1 MRMTRKIRRAW
12 LRGKPEWAKCYLL
25 KQRLRKETKVI
36 NFEKKQPRLHKASR
50 YLVAGVMLACLG
62 IGNVTEAA
70 ITAVN
75 GAPAGSVVTN
85 GAITDVYNQ
94 QVKNGSA
101 LNKFTDFDVA
111 NGHVANLQLD
121 AHGNFKAADRQINLV
136 TNKIN
141 IDGVVNAF
149 KDGKIGGD
157 IYFFSSNGMAVGSTG
172 VINVGRLTVGTS
184 AHAAEDIYDDWSS
197 YNAKTAAQKN
207 EFLIIDRETF
217 EVDGK
222 TYYKEK
228 INDGN
233 IKVDGVVNSIGNI
246 ILSAKE
252 VTVGADASLNAGAS
266 FKNDGKVSSGAT
278 AEDYRSKIINLTGIN
293 KADTAVATSSGDIVL
308 FGKDNVGFSGDAV
321 TNGGNFDVSS
331 EATISFTGT
340 TANAETNTPEN
351 KVVVVTDGG
360 DIAVNAVRG
369 STGTTSV
376 EVVNAVLDASDKAI
390 DGTAN
395 GNVKIKAETNTET
408 YSWAIGMESVAE
420 IDIENSAITGDNVNV
435 FASASNT
442 GVVGQEPEKVTEEAV
457 AKAMEAAKAQG
468 ENSNIGAMLT
478 AVADQIATDK
488 LGEIRTIA
496 TYTDV
501 GARAEVH
508 IKESEID
515 AIGGTKA
522 NDSGHGYANVKTDA
536 RSDIQTTG
544 LGLFNFNFTFGV
556 SSLDSKIIIEDSNLF
571 ATKDVSLD
579 ATGINNVGLSYLEVG
594 KVLPI
599 GAGAT
604 YAELNSDVSVN
615 VDEDSLVEAKEDF
628 LVSANSTRSLS
639 AAVVSGSD
647 KNKLGAGVAIG
658 VSNTKADAIV
668 KSDVYAGGDVSVNA
682 LNTIGKDANG
692 HYTPDSVSAESMSG
706 NNFVGKALID
716 GIGVLVKKIKN
727 RHTAQVQNIEQDLP
741 GLGSD
746 WGLNVST
753 AVLLSDNYANAYFSG
768 KVRGFDTSG
777 IVSDTVGVKSITVK
791 AENVSRTSLEAF
803 AYQNQLTDTNG
814 IVLNSKNTGI
824 SLPVLVGIQNNTATA
839 IAGGDLK
846 VDAIS
851 ADDKDAITV
860 EAVTRIPWEWESV
873 PSDLTLMNFI
883 TTTFGATTDQFF
895 NIGSL
900 CDSWAQGTATVEDVG
915 AAGSVSVMDYTGV
928 ADAHVEK
935 NAVID
940 IDNGDLK
947 VNALNDITT
956 VNFSGNISSPITML
970 PWATWESTKNR
981 FKNDVWGT
989 EAEGAAIGGAAVAAH
1004 HKFTAKAYIED
1015 SDMLN
1020 FELTGSVSADNVN
1033 VDAKNDTLNLT
1044 LAASGGKSGSV
1055 GIDGTVNVTLTDNV
1069 TEAYIGQANVSAET
1083 GSVKVKAIDN
1093 ALVAALGGGV
1103 GVSSGA
1109 VGIGGTIAYNHISRD
1124 TSAYINGIV
1133 TATDAVEVNA
1143 KNTGEILAV
1152 TISGAETYDGNL
1164 SNVFSAGGSRGGH
1177 THQNNENGGAIE
1189 IEMNNE
1195 AGENG
1200 FVDLAQDLLNIG
1212 TAGGHVVDNGNDT
1225 INNVANQGHGANDY
1239 VNKAKNGFAIA
1250 ANVAVN
1256 DSVDNANAYIAKGSA
1271 TGVVP
1276 TVNAG
1281 YVRVKSGND
1290 SKIISASGEASV
1302 DLSTGRAST
1311 GIAGSF
1317 MYNSIDSG
1325 NNAYISDATINVT
1338 GNTST
1343 DDKSEAIDEALTI
1356 AATNEEEILNI
1367 AIGGSIA
1374 PKGSAVVGQIGINSI
1389 NNDTT
1394 ASLLNSTV
1402 TAGEKI
1408 SVNANDKA
1416 KIQSYIGSGSGTGKG
1431 FVGIGASIGV
1441 QDIDANTTAKIENAS
1456 IAGTSET
1463 AYGNLEVT
1471 AQEESAITSIVG
1483 TASGGLANMS
1493 AAFSVSANDVDTVTN
1508 AYIDSDENIKAAAI
1522 SVAAKNLANS
1532 TIGVGSVAVG
1542 KNSVGIATAIA
1553 LSDNAVTAYLKGDD
1567 ASDGKDNTVN
1577 GSSINVEAENVY
1589 NGAANYDDA
1598 NNTTAKTVAIG
1609 GGVGTG
1615 AVAATGSV
1623 TVNIIDNDT
1632 QSYLGAGI
1640 YDSDGA
1646 VNVKAD
1652 SHAHMFG
1659 LAGGLAVGVK
1669 ATGVGAAVDTQL
1681 LDVDTKAYIDDRV
1694 TITKAGNITVDADS
1708 LEKITSV
1715 ATLAGISHY
1724 FAGAAAA
1731 NAHDVNVN
1739 TEAYIGTD
1747 KAADSDETT
1756 ISNTGSVSVTADD
1769 NATLKAN
1776 AGSAAVTISGTGAGS
1791 GTLSAAVEVL
1801 DKNVKATVGK
1811 ANITAQNLT
1820 AKANNVGSVLTT
1832 ANGVAATVAL
1842 YGGAL
1847 SGSASESI
1855 VDYHTDAH
1863 IADGANIT
1871 VTSDVIVDADSSF
1884 SHTGEAAAAAGSTL
1898 ASAGLSND
1906 TTVLNTETLAYIGN
1920 NAQVSAKDIDIT
1932 ANNSVSIT
1940 SAVAAASI
1948 GAVGGNGSVGVNDID
1963 SITKAYIGASAN
1975 VTATG
1980 TATNEGITVAAE
1992 DTTSLSGGS
2001 GGTTV
2006 GLGNAGAA
2014 VNVNN
2019 INKDTQAY
2027 IGSNSAVNSKG
2038 ILSVN
2043 AKNNE
2048 DIYNLTIQ
2056 GTGGLAAGV
2065 AGAVGVYDL
2074 NITTKAYTDSGV
2086 NINQADGYAN
2096 GGNITFTA
2104 ENDLDIEST
2113 IVGAAFAGV
2122 GVGAAVDVANI
2133 ITQTNAYIGNNNSVK
2148 NGNTLNITATESF
2161 GTASD
2166 KIKSAAVSGTIA
2178 GGSINGGISVYSY
2191 GSGMS
2196 SEDKKQLES
2205 SNAQTIDGW
2214 TQDYINQSST
2224 KDALGKYE
2232 GNTVAAQVG
2241 QAVENRNFTSNI
2253 TNTVTTGAEGTAAK
2267 IGSNS
2272 NIVSNGNVTVNA
2284 SNSLHSETSVGS
2296 GVLGCLALG
2305 AAVGVVNNNSEI
2317 SSSVDNGANISGAN
2331 AFTVTSNSSS
2341 DIQGKSVA
2349 PAVGINAGA
2358 AASLDFN
2365 NNASVLTNIGN
2376 GVQVTANAINF
2387 NSHVTGNMYA
2397 HATGVGVGISGVGL
2411 VVSLVDSNEDATTN
2425 VGENINLN
2433 AENGTIAI
2441 TANSDITGKVKA
2453 EAGAGGVI
2461 DGAVT
2466 VTQVDLDNDINVNL
2480 GSTGTITAK
2489 QFTLKAEHDDAS
2501 SYENI
2506 SAGAGLASGEGSDSR
2521 TTINSDVNVNVGSK
2535 DANPSDKLQIT
2546 TSKLFDVDADNSS
2559 VIDWLEKDANGN
2571 VVSDA
2576 YNSLSAGA
2584 ALVTGTGIVNRTN
2597 ITHNTNVNLDDAVV
2611 KGNAELTQADR
2622 DAGKILAYINAV
2634 TIDAHSNIVSRDY
2647 QYIGTGAAIEVAH
2660 ISDENKA
2667 TANTKVNLGSNAELY
2682 AGDTVSAN
2690 SKVVEDNITT
2700 TTHGYVDVGGGS
2712 ISIGARND
2720 ADMFSST
2727 VVSAW
2732 GVTGYTGSD
2741 NIVEYNGDVGINV
2754 DSDIETANG
2763 DVRVAAGYDSAGNN
2777 GETYLKAHSLL
2788 ANSTGFPISVH
2799 PEPEANVDIG
2809 AKVTVG
2815 SASNIKS
2822 DGDIYLLA
2830 NKGYVYADG
2839 YSEVNDWFNT
2849 IGDAFAPNQSI
2860 RGTEKIDALTDV
2872 EVQGAAETG
2881 IHRKQSIT
2889 IGGSNDGSSNW
2900 HTDAER
2906 TTGIAFE
2913 YSGAQEL
2920 QHQLSKQLEELRRLR
2935 AEYISDSSTVAAY
2948 DKEIKLIQDQMVTLG
2963 LAYYENGTT
2972 FVEYNVTGASYNTNM
2987 LYTSGETTTLMG
2999 KVNGLIADYTALANN
3014 SATSDGDRATYNGY
3028 VTKLNEFKEFVQEKI
3043 DATNAFLAVSGN
3055 TVTADG
3061 KFMVGANEVNSYVK
3075 DENGFT
3081 FILASDTITASPTAN
3096 NKITLNDIVVELGNI
3111 YVEGDNLYGAGKL
3124 LAPADAEVRISN
3136 NTPNDL
3142 VINDIKIVGTRSTDQ
3157 RINEGANII
3166 FNDIFVNGKED
3177 ISKRNI
3183 DKSKNVAF
3191 SEVKNNKNT
3200 SSFISVQNTF
3210 NPSNYRV
3217 NSLPAGASAHDSEKI
3232 FTASD
3237 ITIAQGAHIYNEHG
3251 SVNVNSDYG
3260 DVYSYGTIDADTV
3273 NVRVNNGSYVQK
3285 VEDDSRIVNVGG
3297 DPGAIHDNGQSVNS
3311 GIFANGDIVIDAR
3324 YVNVN
3329 STIQSGSD
3337 DWRLEI
3343 PENIAEKSSIP
3354 VYYYVNGVLTKSNL
3368 KDTLSNEPN
3377 VDNGMVYFVEDP
3389 HTEKT
3394 LGSAYKHLAF
3404 DLTND
3409 RFVLDGLSIQ
3419 GGSVD
3424 IRGTILNTSSGD
3436 SGKIIAMD
3444 GGGYISITNNCNKDL
3459 EVRNIDV
3466 GEGAVGVIKITDRD
3480 LVTGRDK
3487 TETTYTRT
3495 DNKVTAVRK
3504 NFIYDANGIRYTEDD
3519 LGETSTYTPAD
3530 LYYVWQTGQDT
3541 STVTEYHYSDSK
3553 AVIWWEDGNFSDD
3566 DLEDMDVVSKTTGD
3580 QYNLPAGT
3588 FVAGTSA
3595 LQLYDANKNPVDVTG
3610 VTSGSQKYYD
3620 KYGNEV
3626 NVEVAEI
3633 SGNYTK
3639 YKYTYTTSTSEP
3651 YDEKV
3656 ETHRTWYTLGI
3667 QKIYDHWF
3675 KIKEGTTTITQN
3687 SLKANNPISIGFVGN
3702 DDRGILNIIGE
3713 SSDVIFNGTISNVGG
3728 STFVSADDIW
3738 QGANGYIKT
3747 RDLAL
3752 KAINNV
3758 GALDNLI
3765 QTNAVNLSG
3774 NVTNGVLAVE
3784 VLHNDVYLGNTYAGV
3799 GGIKAGTTA
3808 YIKAAGNITQNS
3820 YSDITA
3826 NRIELYSQT
3835 GSIGSSDELLQIR
3848 AGKGS
3853 GNSFGLKAEAAG
3865 DIYITNSNGDLYLDS
3880 VISKAGDVVLKTNGS
3895 FIDNN
3900 NTDAANAA
3908 VDEALNR
3915 WKNAQVLE
3923 NTKEAADFQKEM
3935 LCYKADANYNRYHFL
3950 KKYANAKG
3958 VLAFNEN
3965 DKQDLKNMGY
3975 NNLQI
3980 AKILANFQAEYDNLL
3995 AMGASEAW
4003 TAEALAAY
4011 KAGIKNDSS
4020 YGSGSIYANAS
4031 LTKED
4036 LSSTLYSNG
4045 TAEFLTVEQKAEVLV
4060 GSTKQQKNLVVNLP
4074 NDINTE
4080 NVDTVFTTKTV
4091 PNVKGVNIT
4100 LESAVEGGGVGSSHT
4115 VTTTEAKIQE
4125 LLAKDFSNWD
4135 EWSEN
4140 DKKLLEAWK
4149 SAERGDIV
4157 TDANGNMTITVVDAI
4172 EVEATG
4178 NIQAKTLAN
4187 GNVFLNSAKTMNL
4200 GDVTVGG
4207 ELRLK
4212 TKESINANTIEAA
4225 GRIVLEASGG
4235 TIGKG
4240 VKQVASDDTA
4250 SEIGFMK
4257 IKGTVDNLIA
4267 RAKDDIKFNK
4277 EGDLGVDLI
4286 FSEQGDVVIDLA
4298 SADGTKNDLTAVSE
4312 GVNIKADSVTLTNI
4326 ATAGT
4331 SEAKLGVAV
4340 DGGLFKATVAD
4351 TAHIATYETMYGAQI
4366 NAGTLDVANKGILT
4380 KANFTA
4386 SGSDASTFTNTGHF
4400 LNSKVT
4406 TQGNLNVL
4414 NLEAGAISTPDGEWD
4429 LRSEFTSKKGGVS
4442 YSAGPNTETYAVILK
4457 AAKDVDVKLESA
4469 KITPDIYSIDAGG
4482 NVKITADKNLDA
4494 GTIDAQNVNAEVA
4507 GDFAVGTIDVA
4518 EDMNIN
4524 VGNNM
4529 RVTNILRGEEVH
4541 VDVANTFS
4549 GQSII
4554 ADVIDVDA
4562 NVINSLYTTVNETG
4576 NNPIMVGSSAGTI
4589 SSKQGVINGLRGGV
4603 SLQADSS
4610 IDVDKIVTN
4619 GGSINLTSNEIDV
4632 SDLSNASGNDAE
4644 VSIKGIGGA
4653 SARKATIGSRSG
4665 RPIWIV
4671 NSDIQNLVL
4680 NGLNNIGIKNSI
4692 IGSGKIFAALTELN
4706 IKKDPNSRYGLIIEG
4721 FDKPSDFLFMS
4732 FVKGIQVNGLRKLNK
4747 KYRTLNANMY
4757 ANDYS
4762 SKEEQKNALDNIKSA
4777 GISFAEV
4784 DHEEEYEIF

>member
-36 NFEKKQPRLHKASR
+36 NFEKKQTRLHKASR

-184 AHAAEDIYDDWSS
+184 ASAAQDIYDDWSS
-197 YNAKTAAQKN
+197 YNAKTSMEKAKFVAGSGN
-207 EFLIIDRETF
+207 INIDGTINATGTVNTINPVDTNGDPVKGEVIVGAKQVTIGEGAKINTGATF
-217 EVDGK
+217 ENNG
-222 TYYKEK
+222 TY
-228 INDGN
+228 
-233 IKVDGVVNSIGNI
+233 NS
-246 ILSAKE
+246 E
-252 VTVGADASLNAGAS
+252 WT
-266 FKNDGKVSSGAT
+266 T
-278 AEDYRSKIINLTGIN
+278 AEQYKANFVNLNGVSNAT
-293 KADTAVATSSGDIVL
+293 TATKTNSGDVVL
-308 FGKDNVGFSGDAV
+308 FGASSIDFSGDVYTA
-321 TNGGNFDVSS
+321 GGDFIASS
-331 EATISFTGT
+331 EQIISFTGT
-340 TANAETNTPEN
+340 ETTEN
-351 KVVVVTDGG
+351 NVTNINKATVTTNGG
-360 DIAVNAVRG
+360 DIAISAVRHSAG
-369 STGTTSV
+369 ETKVNVTRTVLNAEDETST
-376 EVVNAVLDASDKAI
+376 NN
-390 DGTAN
+390 N
-395 GNVKIKAETNTET
+395 GNVDINAFTETRT
-408 YSWAIGMESVAE
+408 YSWAIDMDSVAKV
-420 IDIENSAITGDNVNV
+420 DIEKAELTGDNVNI
-435 FASASNT
+435 SAMATNT
-442 GVVGQEPEKVTEEAV
+442 GTIDDDGGYTDEQILEGLDKYDTGEVSKDNIKEVRTIASVSVVGADATVNIKESDIEAIGGDTTRSETEGNGNIRIGTV
-457 AKAMEAAKAQG
+457 ANSSILSTEVSLFNIAFNVGYSEI
-468 ENSNIGAMLT
+468 NSNINIDGSTLKAEDDVIIDADGLNSVTLNNPINLGKILQAVGGSGAYAHVKSNVNADVDANSTIYAKDKVDMDASAIRNLSATALSAADTGKVGVAVSVAISDTEANASLNGNVYADGDVTVDALNSIAPTGTGAQTFYAADTISVESMSGDNFLAKPIISGIALGITKLRNRGRELPGINDIPVLGDDWGLNAATGVLVSKNDANASLNAKVRGYDEVSGANSVSVKANNITRTNMSGSSYQSELHDKYDHVTNGKNVGISAVALVGLQFNNAT
-478 AVADQIATDK
+478 AVIGGDIKSVGDVNVEAKTTIPWQTPLSNLTVNGVVSNLISAITNPWLGVDSLVDSWAQTNATV
-488 LGEIRTIA
+488 
-496 TYTDV
+496 TDV
-501 GARAEVH
+501 GA
-508 IKESEID
+508 
-515 AIGGTKA
+515 
-522 NDSGHGYANVKTDA
+522 SGN
-536 RSDIQTTG
+536 
-544 LGLFNFNFTFGV
+544 
-556 SSLDSKIIIEDSNLF
+556 
-571 ATKDVSLD
+571 
-579 ATGINNVGLSYLEVG
+579 
-594 KVLPI
+594 
-599 GAGAT
+599 
-604 YAELNSDVSVN
+604 VSVLN
-615 VDEDSLVEAKEDF
+615 YKG
-628 LVSANSTRSLS
+628 ST
-639 AAVVSGSD
+639 
-647 KNKLGAGVAIG
+647 
-658 VSNTKADAIV
+658 
-668 KSDVYAGGDVSVNA
+668 
-682 LNTIGKDANG
+682 
-692 HYTPDSVSAESMSG
+692 
-706 NNFVGKALID
+706 
-716 GIGVLVKKIKN
+716 
-727 RHTAQVQNIEQDLP
+727 
-741 GLGSD
+741 
-746 WGLNVST
+746 
-753 AVLLSDNYANAYFSG
+753 
-768 KVRGFDTSG
+768 
-777 IVSDTVGVKSITVK
+777 
-791 AENVSRTSLEAF
+791 
-803 AYQNQLTDTNG
+803 
-814 IVLNSKNTGI
+814 
-824 SLPVLVGIQNNTATA
+824 
-839 IAGGDLK
+839 
-846 VDAIS
+846 
-851 ADDKDAITV
+851 
-860 EAVTRIPWEWESV
+860 
-873 PSDLTLMNFI
+873 
-883 TTTFGATTDQFF
+883 
-895 NIGSL
+895 
-900 CDSWAQGTATVEDVG
+900 
-915 AAGSVSVMDYTGV
+915 
-928 ADAHVEK
+928 DAHVAK
-935 NAVID
+935 NSSID
-940 IDNGDLK
+940 ISDGDLK
-947 VNALNDITT
+947 VNAINDVTT
-956 VNFSGNISSPITML
+956 VNFAGNISSPITSL
-970 PWATWESTKNR
+970 PVAFWQNSSVR
-981 FKNDVWGT
+981 FKPDMWGVT
-989 EAEGAAIGGAAVAAH
+989 GKDAALGGSVLTVH
-1004 HKFTAKAYIED
+1004 QDFVTRAYIED
-1015 SDMLN
+1015 SD
-1020 FELTGSVSADNVN
+1020 
-1033 VDAKNDTLNLT
+1033 VDANNEVLGNISAKNIDVDASNKAIS
-1044 LAASGGKSGSV
+1044 LAISAAGGKSESV
-1055 GIDGTVNVTLTDNV
+1055 AIDGTVNVSVTDNV
-1069 TEAYIGQANVSAET
+1069 TEAYIGQNNITASDGGVTVYAVDDSMIIT
-1083 GSVKVKAIDN
+1083 I
-1093 ALVAALGGGV
+1093 GGGV
-1103 GVSSGA
+1103 STSSGT
-1109 VGIGGTIAYNHISRD
+1109 VGIGSTVAYNHIDRE
-1124 TSAYINGIV
+1124 TSAYINGN
-1133 TATDAVEVNA
+1133 VNA
-1143 KNTGEILAV
+1143 TEEITVNAQNTGDLIATSL
-1152 TISGAETYDGNL
+1152 SGAVTYDGN
-1164 SNVFSAGGSRGGH
+1164 FSSLLNAGGSNGAH
-1177 THQNNENGGAIE
+1177 VHQDTDQGIIELEMENTDP
-1189 IEMNNE
+1189 
-1195 AGENG
+1195 NG
-1200 FVDLAQDLLNIG
+1200 FVDLTEALLNVFNNANHG
-1212 TAGGHVVDNGNDT
+1212 NDMHVLDNGNDT

-1239 VNKAKNGFAIA
+1239 VNRAKNGFAIA

-1256 DSVDNANAYIAKGSA
+1256 DIVDNANAYIAKGSA

-1281 YVRVKSGND
+1281 DVRVKSGND

-1522 SVAAKNLANS
+1522 SVVAKNLANS

-1640 YDSDGA
+1640 YASDGA

-1652 SHAHMFG
+1652 SQAHMFG

-1747 KAADSDETT
+1747 KATDSDETT
-1756 ISNTGSVSVTADD
+1756 ISNAGSVSVTADD

-1980 TATNEGITVAAE
+1980 TAADEGITVAAE

-2065 AGAVGVYDL
+2065 AGAVGVHDL

-2133 ITQTNAYIGNNNSVK
+2133 ITQTNAYIGNNNSVN
-2148 NGNTLNITATESF
+2148 NGNALNITATESF

-2466 VTQVDLDNDINVNL
+2466 VTQVDLDNDTNVNL

-2501 SYENI
+2501 SHENI
-2506 SAGAGLASGEGSDSR
+2506 SAGAGLTSGEGSDSR

-2622 DAGKILAYINAV
+2622 DAGKILADINAV

-2754 DSDIETANG
+2754 DSDIEPANG

-2872 EVQGAAETG
+2872 EVQGTAETG

-2900 HTDAER
+2900 HTDVER

-3061 KFMVGANEVNSYVK
+3061 KFMVSANEVNSYVK

-3166 FNDIFVNGKED
+3166 FNDILVNGKED

-3210 NPSNYRV
+3210 NPSNYKV

-3251 SVNVNSDYG
+3251 SVNINSDYG

-3285 VEDDSRIVNVGG
+3285 VEDDSRIVNIGG

-3329 STIQSGSD
+3329 STIQSGRN

-3343 PENIAEKSSIP
+3343 PENIAEDSAIP
-3354 VYYYVNGVLTKSNL
+3354 VYYYVNGVLTNSNL
-3368 KDTLSNEPN
+3368 RDTLSNKPN
-3377 VDNGMVYFVEDP
+3377 ADNGMVYFVESS
-3389 HTEKT
+3389 HTEKCI
-3394 LGSAYKHLAF
+3394 GSGYEHLSF
-3404 DLTND
+3404 DLNKN
-3409 RFVLDGLSIQ
+3409 RFVLDGLSVQ

-3436 SGKIIAMD
+3436 GGKIIAMD
-3444 GGGYISITNNCNKDL
+3444 GGGYIRITNNSNKDL

-3466 GEGAVGVIKITDRD
+3466 GEGVEGVIKITDRD

-3504 NFIYDANGIRYTEDD
+3504 NFIYDANGIRYTEDY
-3519 LGETSTYTPAD
+3519 LGETNTYTPAD

-3588 FVAGTSA
+3588 LVAGTSA
-3595 LQLYDANKNPVDVTG
+3595 LQLYDANKNSVDVTG
-3610 VTSGSQKYYD
+3610 VTSSSQRYYD

-3626 NVEVAEI
+3626 NVEVAET

-3713 SSDVIFNGTISNVGG
+3713 SADVIFNGTISNVGG
-3728 STFVSADDIW
+3728 STFISADDIW
-3738 QGANGYIKT
+3738 QGANGFIKT

-3752 KAINNV
+3752 KAKNNV

-3765 QTNAVNLSG
+3765 KTNAVALSG
-3774 NVTNGVLAVE
+3774 IATNGVLAVE

-3799 GGIKAGTTA
+3799 GGINAGTTA

-3820 YSDITA
+3820 YSYITA
-3826 NRIELYSQT
+3826 NRIDLYSQT
-3835 GSIGSSDELLQIR
+3835 GSIGSSDELLQIK

-3853 GNSFGLKAEAAG
+3853 GNGFGLKAEAAG

-3935 LCYKADANYNRYHFL
+3935 LCYKADANYNHYHFL
-3950 KKYANAKG
+3950 EKYANEKG

-3965 DKQDLKNMGY
+3965 DKQALKDMGY

-4011 KAGIKNDSS
+4011 KAGIKNDSD

-4045 TAEFLTVEQKAEVLV
+4045 AAEFLTVEQKAEVLV

-4091 PNVKGVNIT
+4091 PNVKGVNVT
-4100 LESAVEGGGVGSSHT
+4100 LESTVEGSGVGSSHT

-4135 EWSEN
+4135 EWSAE

-4157 TDANGNMTITVVDAI
+4157 TDADGNMTIIVVDAI

-4178 NIQAKTLAN
+4178 NIQAKTLEN

-4225 GRIVLEASGG
+4225 GGIVLEASGG

-4240 VKQVASDDTA
+4240 VKQVASDGAT

-4267 RAKDDIKFNK
+4267 RAEDDIKLNK
-4277 EGDLGVDLI
+4277 EGNLGVDLI

-4298 SADGTKNDLTAVSE
+4298 SADGTKNDLTAASE
-4312 GVNIKADSVTLTNI
+4312 GINIKADSVTLTNI

-4340 DGGLFKATVAD
+4340 DGGLFKATVVD
-4351 TAHIATYETMYGAQI
+4351 TAHIATYETMDGAQI

-4457 AAKDVDVKLESA
+4457 AAKDVEVKLESA

-4482 NVKITADKNLDA
+4482 NVKIKADKNLDA
-4494 GTIDAQNVNAEVA
+4494 GTIDAQNVNAEVT

-4589 SSKQGVINGLRGGV
+4589 SSKQGVINGLRGVV

-4706 IKKDPNSRYGLIIEG
+4706 IKKDPNSKYGLIIEG

-4732 FVKGIQVNGLRKLNK
+4732 LVEGIQVNGLRKLNK